1 VKPVEAVMRERM
13 ALLRIG
19 GAFYALVIVL
29 GLSGEMVV
37 RARVTPQNIHAMETL
52 WRVGIASEFFLLAC
66 SVIVALI
73 VFVLL
78 RPVNADL
85 ALLAIFFNLVSI
97 AVEAAADLNL
107 INALSPLGNPAL
119 SMHAHGQG
127 FGVALIFFGFFCV
140 IAGYLLYVSGYCPRA
155 IGVLMQIA
163 GFCYLANSF
172 ALLLAPAVA
181 RRIFP
186 LILVPA
192 FIGESSF
199 ALWLL
204 FGRAPPMAARGGRL
218 R

>member
-1 VKPVEAVMRERM
+1 M
-13 ALLRIG
+13 
-19 GAFYALVIVL
+19 IVL
-29 GLSGEMVV
+29 GLCGEVVV
-37 RARVTPQNIHAMETL
+37 RDRVTAQNIRAMETL
-52 WRVGIASEFFLLAC
+52 WRVGIASEFFLFAC

-78 RPVNADL
+78 RPVNAEL

-97 AVEAAADLNL
+97 EVEAAADLNL
-107 INALSPLGNPAL
+107 VNALSPLGNPAL
-119 SMHAHGQG
+119 SMHAHAQG
-127 FGVALIFFGFFCV
+127 FGGALISFGFFCV
-140 IAGYLLYVSGYCPRA
+140 IAGYLIYVSGYCPRA

-163 GFCYLANSF
+163 GFCYVANSF

-181 RRIFP
+181 RRLFP

-204 FGRAPPMAARGGRL
+204 FGRAPPMTARGGSL

>member
-1 VKPVEAVMRERM
+1 MEAVTTERA

-19 GAFYALVIVL
+19 GALYALVIVL
-29 GLSGEMVV
+29 GLCGEAVV
-37 RARVTPQNIHAMETL
+37 RDRITPQNIRAMETL

-107 INALSPLGNPAL
+107 INALSPLGNAAL
-119 SMHAHGQG
+119 SMHAHAQG

-140 IAGYLLYVSGYCPRA
+140 IAGYLIYVSGYCPRA

-172 ALLLAPAVA
+172 SLLLAPAVA

-204 FGRAPPMAARGGRL
+204 FGRAPMVARGGSL

>member
-1 VKPVEAVMRERM
+1 MEAVTTERA

-19 GAFYALVIVL
+19 GALYALVIVL
-29 GLSGEMVV
+29 GLCGEAVV
-37 RARVTPQNIHAMETL
+37 RDRITPQNIRAMETL

-78 RPVNADL
+78 RPVNAEL
-85 ALLAIFFNLVSI
+85 ALLAIFFNLISI

-119 SMHAHGQG
+119 SMHAHAQG

-140 IAGYLLYVSGYCPRA
+140 IAGYLIYVSGYCPRA

-172 ALLLAPAVA
+172 SLLLAPAVA

-204 FGRAPPMAARGGRL
+204 FGRAPMVARGGSL